1 MPLMRR
7 FLLIPDD
14 KTNEI
19 GVMENM
25 ADWKYTTS
33 TTEENKKTK
42 KTTKGYLYEQIT
54 FDWTT
59 DERSGSLELTYR
71 TG

>member
-1 MPLMRR
+1 
-7 FLLIPDD
+7 
-14 KTNEI
+14 
-19 GVMENM
+19 M

-33 TTEENKKTK
+33 TTEENEKTK